1 MKERI
6 GLLTVVACIAGALVF
21 TLVSGP
27 TAYGQTKEPIV
38 LGIMYDQ
45 TGPTSVFGVP
55 IVQGARDYTKLIN
68 KKGGIHGHPI
78 EWIEHEM
85 GYKVPNAVEGYERF
99 KAGGVVS
106 FWSWGTPIVY
116 ALWERATADKLPT
129 TTPGF
134 GRADATDGQRFPYVF
149 PIAATWWSQAGGAV
163 KFVMDQWG
171 NEGKKSK
178 PKVAFLYW
186 DNPAGREPF
195 PIFEKLQKQLGFEFK
210 TWSVPS
216 PGLEM
221 SAQILDIVRR
231 YRADWVISNM
241 WAKAP
246 AVSMKEFKRLG
257 FPLNRVVSLNGGA
270 AEHDMIA
277 AGWDV
282 AEGYYGLHVHGVG
295 ADYPVHREII
305 QMYKDEGK
313 EPPKEMVELSVPYNR
328 GILWIGATIEATRLA
343 IEKFGWPLTGEKVQK
358 GFELIDGIPG
368 LEEGF
373 LPRLKITPQDHEG
386 GGYVRVFQ
394 TRGGK
399 IVPVTDWFHGYR
411 EAVLEQVYAAPKEEP
426 PKN

>member
-1 MKERI
+1 MQRSVYRLI
-6 GLLTVVACIAGALVF
+6 VIVCLVGALACLLIKV
-21 TLVSGP
+21 P
-27 TAYGQTKEPIV
+27 MAYGQSKEPILIGV
-38 LGIMYDQ
+38 MYDQ
-45 TGPTSVFGVP
+45 TGPTSVWGVP
-55 IVQGARDYTKLIN
+55 VAQGARDYTRLIN
-68 KKGGIHGHPI
+68 KKGGVQGHPI

-99 KAGGVVS
+99 KAAGVVS

-116 ALWERATADKLPT
+116 ALWERATTDKLPT

-134 GRADATDGQRFPYVF
+134 GRADATDGERFPYVF
-149 PIAATWWSQAGGAV
+149 PMMATWWSQTGGAV
-163 KFVMDQWG
+163 KFVTDQWAK
-171 NEGKKSK
+171 EGKAGK
-178 PKVAFLYW
+178 PKIAFLYW

-195 PIFEKLQKQLGFEFK
+195 PILEKLQKQLGFELK
-210 TWSVPS
+210 SWSVPS

-231 YRADWVISNM
+231 YRADWVITQM

-246 AVSMKEFKRLG
+246 AISMKEFKRLG
-257 FPLNRVVSLNGGA
+257 FPLTRVVALSGGA

-282 AEGYYGLHVHGVG
+282 AEGYYGIQIHGVG
-295 ADYPVHREII
+295 ADYPVHRDII

-313 EPPKEMVELSVPYNR
+313 EPPKEMVESSAGYNR
-328 GILWIGATIEATRLA
+328 GVLWIAVTIEAARLA
-343 IEKFGWPLTGEKVQK
+343 LEKFGWPLTGEKVQK
-358 GFELIDGIPG
+358 GFELIDGIAG
-368 LEEGF
+368 LEGVA
-373 LPRLKITPQDHEG
+373 PPLKVTAKDHEG
-386 GGYVRVFQ
+386 GGLVRVFQ

-411 EAVLEQVYAAPKEEP
+411 EAVLEQVYTAAKEEP